1 MKTIH
6 YRKMT
11 EQEQLDLREA
21 VLMLRY
27 GLTKDD
33 RKKRLLK
40 SFTQI
45 AYALNI
51 SYNLVRHICGYKY
64 IPAKKRKYS
73 AAVWKL

>member
-1 MKTIH
+1 
-6 YRKMT
+6 
-11 EQEQLDLREA
+11 
-21 VLMLRY
+21 MLRY

-51 SYNLVRHICGYKY
+51 SYNLVRHVCGYKY

>member
-1 MKTIH
+1 MN
-6 YRKMT
+6 

-33 RKKRLLK
+33 RKKKLFK

-45 AYALNI
+45 AYALSI
-51 SYNLVRHICGYKY
+51 SYNLVRHVCGYKY
-64 IPAKKRKYS
+64 IPAKKRKYN

>member
-1 MKTIH
+1 
-6 YRKMT
+6 
-11 EQEQLDLREA
+11 
-21 VLMLRY
+21 MLRY

-33 RKKRLLK
+33 RKKKLLK

-45 AYALNI
+45 AYALKI
-51 SYNLVRHICGYKY
+51 SYNLVRHICGYNY

>member
-33 RKKRLLK
+33 RKKKLLK
-40 SFTQI
+40 SFT
-45 AYALNI
+45 
-51 SYNLVRHICGYKY
+51 
-64 IPAKKRKYS
+64 
-73 AAVWKL
+73 

>member
-6 YRKMT
+6 YRKLN
-11 EQEQLDLREA
+11 EQEQLDLKEV

-27 GLTKDD
+27 GPTKDD
-33 RKKRLLK
+33 RKKKLYK
-40 SFTQI
+40 SFTKI
-45 AYALNI
+45 AYALGI
-51 SYNLVRHICGYKY
+51 SYNLVRHLCGYKY

>member
-1 MKTIH
+1 
-6 YRKMT
+6 MT

-27 GLTKDD
+27 GFTKDD
-33 RKKRLLK
+33 RKKKLLK

-45 AYALNI
+45 AYALSI
-51 SYNLVRHICGYKY
+51 SYNLVRHVCGYKY
-64 IPAKKRKYS
+64 IPVKKRKYS